1 MNNIFELAAQALTAF
16 TEAEKARAAFYQRAA
31 GTPAC
36 LELAETAGKLAEKA
50 KTEPPA
56 APVAPAK
63 TDAPAAV
70 KTAPAAPKKAAE
82 QPSEKAAQP
91 APAKAPAPAEKQAPA
106 NPSAPAANVAQMKR
120 TTTTP
125 KVEEKPVQ
133 KTAVETPQNPKAEQ
147 AATKAKPAAKPITHE
162 RAEKLREAFFNALVK
177 ELHDES
183 KDPTQLREFVIEHN
197 CRKTKE
203 IPDDKIEELCRL
215 VDEKFGIKVE
225 GYSV

>member
-16 TEAEKARAAFYQRAA
+16 MEAEKARAAFYQRAA

-56 APVAPAK
+56 APAAPAK

-70 KTAPAAPKKAAE
+70 KTATAAPKKAAE

-91 APAKAPAPAEKQAPA
+91 A
-106 NPSAPAANVAQMKR
+106 ANVAQMKR

-125 KVEEKPVQ
+125 EIEENPVQ

-225 GYSV
+225 GASNERA